1 MPKEE
6 TREERTRRRIRKS
19 TARDRDAYVRFRK
32 ATSLPMLIRRRW
44 AARSL
49 PRGAFTIPREEGFLV
64 LSPGRFREVDE
75 VVSAAHATVGAAAE
89 MDAKMEASHKAFL
102 VSLLNQS
109 DLTLDSPFLRF
120 ALRPD
125 IVSAVAAYL
134 GVLPILEYVNVLY
147 SNYVPQPLSKS
158 QLLHCD
164 SDEATQVKIF
174 VLCTGVTADS
184 GPLTVLGA
192 AASRRLRERVTYRHN
207 HRVTDEEAL
216 AALGTLGDLH
226 AITGRPGT
234 ICCVDTSRCFHYG
247 SRVSAPT
254 GRRVVVLMQYIT
266 PWAFIMPPD
275 FSQAA
280 RFRRLGAAA
289 SDPTT
294 RAVLGAA

>member
-1 MPKEE
+1 
-6 TREERTRRRIRKS
+6 
-19 TARDRDAYVRFRK
+19 
-32 ATSLPMLIRRRW
+32 
-44 AARSL
+44 
-49 PRGAFTIPREEGFLV
+49 
-64 LSPGRFREVDE
+64 
-75 VVSAAHATVGAAAE
+75 
-89 MDAKMEASHKAFL
+89 MDAGMESSNKAFF

-109 DLTLDSPFLRF
+109 ELTLDSPFMRL

-125 IVSAVAAYL
+125 ILSAVTEYL
-134 GVLPILEYVNVLY
+134 GVLPILEFVNVKC
-147 SNYVPQPLSKS
+147 SDHVAQPLSKS

-164 SDEATQVKIF
+164 SDEASQVKIF
-174 VLCTGVTADS
+174 VLCTDVTTES
-184 GPLTVLGA
+184 GPLVVLGA
-192 AASRRLRERVTYRHN
+192 ASSRRLREKVAYRHN
-207 HRVTDEEAL
+207 RRVTDEEAT
-216 AALGTLGDLH
+216 AALGHLNDLH
-226 AITGRPGT
+226 AITGPPGT

-254 GRRVVVLMQYIT
+254 GRRLVVLLQYIT